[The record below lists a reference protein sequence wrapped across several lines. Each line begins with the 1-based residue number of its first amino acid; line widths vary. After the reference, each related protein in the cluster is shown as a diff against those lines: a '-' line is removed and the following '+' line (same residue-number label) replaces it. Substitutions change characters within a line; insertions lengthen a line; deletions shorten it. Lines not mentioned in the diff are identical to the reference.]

1 MLKKIGIV
9 GYGTLGSYLV
19 DGINE
24 DETLRLAFVYDMDKD
39 RLSSLNNSLILNS
52 MEEARGREADLIVEV
67 ASAEW
72 VKSFA
77 SLVLEFSDLLIF
89 SVTAF
94 AEEGLQEKLDKV
106 AKTNNTNY
114 YISHGA
120 LLGLDG
126 VRDGRGMIEEVCIT
140 TIKHPEKLG
149 IKEKILSK
157 KILYE
162 GPTRKACELY
172 PRNVNVHASLA
183 IHGLGFDKTISKV
196 IADPEVNTMRHIVEV
211 KGRGLVWAIDV
222 QSRPVGAVTGAYTP
236 ESVFQ
241 TVKRICTQEY
251 GMKLI

>member
-19 DGINE
+19 DKINE
-24 DETLRLAFVYDMDKD
+24 DKNLSLVFVYDVDKD
-39 RLSSLNNSLILNS
+39 KLSNLDNSIVLNS
-52 MEEARGREADLIVEV
+52 MEEAREREADLIVEV

-72 VKSFA
+72 VESFA
-77 SLVLEFSDLLIF
+77 SLVLEFTDLLIF

-94 AEEGLQEKLDKV
+94 AEEGLQENLDKV
-106 AKTNNTNY
+106 AKANNTNY

-126 VRDGRGMIEEVCIT
+126 VRDGRDMIEEVSIT
-140 TIKHPEKLG
+140 TIKPPEKLG

-211 KGRGLVWAIDV
+211 KGQGLAWIIDV

-236 ESVFQ
+236 ESAFQ